1 MNIEYKGAEALIKE
15 FSSLTSQ
22 ILDSRLALSRLRT
35 SYPPPRLSVASAKA
49 TLETQIETMTALD
62 SQLSDNASK
71 MEELKERVQATATDV
86 ERTRVERATKEEE
99 AKQAK
104 AEEDDERISG
114 LYDWYV
120 ACIISILDCYFTS
133 FFISLKQVYCLARIT
148 SISFLSRFNDIQ
160 LRERDFAH
168 LSLKL
173 IRLSRHKRPPY
184 CYDPKSVI
192 PSKHSYPS

>member
-1 MNIEYKGAEALIKE
+1 MNIEYRSAEALIKE

-49 TLETQIETMTALD
+49 TLETQIETMATLD
-62 SQLSDNASK
+62 TQLSDNASK
-71 MEELKERVQATATDV
+71 VEELKERVQATATDV

-104 AEEDDERISG
+104 AEEDDERIFG

-120 ACIISILDCYFTS
+120 ACIISILD
-133 FFISLKQVYCLARIT
+133 RNIT
-148 SISFLSRFNDIQ
+148 SSLRF
-160 LRERDFAH
+160 
-168 LSLKL
+168 
-173 IRLSRHKRPPY
+173 P
-184 CYDPKSVI
+184 
-192 PSKHSYPS
+192 